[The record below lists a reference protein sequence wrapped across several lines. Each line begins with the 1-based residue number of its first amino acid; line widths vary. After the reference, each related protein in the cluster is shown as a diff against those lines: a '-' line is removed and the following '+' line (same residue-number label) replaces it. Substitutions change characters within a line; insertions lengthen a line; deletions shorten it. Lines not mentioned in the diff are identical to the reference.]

1 MPRLPE
7 HYFFENNEELGTG
20 SEFTRLR
27 RCILGQPPS
36 GRVSLTMSLLMGVFT
51 LFLSLSG
58 FMLLSMAHSDTF
70 AAESPAVS
78 RFPHIYEPSGVLS
91 LPGGDILIIE
101 DDGSN
106 PIHITRIADPSVADF
121 LDPFTT
127 LHLATPVSDLEG
139 ITPGRDETVF
149 LITSFSVAK
158 KKKKRK
164 QKRQRLIQF
173 QIKDGRIIRELHFDN
188 LLPYLT
194 QQLRKE
200 KHVDSKD
207 ADTLNIE
214 GITFD
219 KEKDH
224 LLIGLRSPLTKG
236 KAIIIVLENPY
247 DIFSGTTPP
256 RFSVRNIVVNLDGE
270 GIRGMTYDHILEMY
284 LITNEVKNRKGK
296 LRPALWAWDGNS
308 AHKPVRVSLPK
319 LKGVKNIEGIT
330 SVSIGSRHFLFLV
343 CDDGERKKG
352 KGAHYILMDAGFLS
366 EIPGSG

>member
-1 MPRLPE
+1 
-7 HYFFENNEELGTG
+7 
-20 SEFTRLR
+20 
-27 RCILGQPPS
+27 
-36 GRVSLTMSLLMGVFT
+36 MSLLMGIFT

-70 AAESPAVS
+70 ATESPAVS
-78 RFPHIYEPSGVLS
+78 RFSHIYEPSGVLS
-91 LPGGDILIIE
+91 LPDGDILIIE
-101 DDGSN
+101 DEGSN
-106 PIHITRIADPSVADF
+106 PIYITRIADPSNADF
-121 LDPFTT
+121 LDPSMA
-127 LHLATPVSDLEG
+127 LHLSTPVSDLEG
-139 ITPGRDETVF
+139 ITLGRDETVF
-149 LITSFSVAK
+149 LITSFSIA

-200 KHVDSKD
+200 KHVDLKD
-207 ADTLNIE
+207 DDTLNIE

-247 DIFSGTTPP
+247 DIFSGITPP

-296 LRPALWAWDGNS
+296 LRPALWTWGGNS

-343 CDDGERKKG
+343 CDDGEGKKG
-352 KGAHYILMDAGFLS
+352 KGAHYILLDAGFLS
-366 EIPGSG
+366 EISGSG